1 MDLFLISFEVLRGG
15 GHDWQPHLSAVTSV
29 IGSRTPIDVFNDSGC
44 VSDALHVRQGLEFLV
59 VNVLWFDILACIST
73 GRAPQ
78 LPYKCWLD
86 VDGLD
91 TANLMGCQ
99 SWILAVI
106 GDIASLKQ
114 WKDENRSKGSLSVR
128 ELASRA
134 HEMEVHLEKGI
145 ERIDATTEAM
155 DSNPQVRWVSRV
167 FALAALVLLHVVVSG
182 PIPTLPEIEDAVAR
196 GITAIQSG
204 PCSSRGLVW
213 AICVIGS
220 MSSGGAQSFFEDLLT
235 GLVRDS
241 GRFGNSAAVL
251 KILRKCWSKQKTS
264 SIDCAAAM
272 SELNMCALLI

>member
-1 MDLFLISFEVLRGG
+1 M
-15 GHDWQPHLSAVTSV
+15 
-29 IGSRTPIDVFNDSGC
+29 
-44 VSDALHVRQGLEFLV
+44 

-134 HEMEVHLEKGI
+134 HGMEVHLEKGI
-145 ERIDATTEAM
+145 ERIDATTEVKKPWLHEKSATDRAILTERFSHQAM